1 MLASLFLFANL
12 GLISGFAL
20 ASWQLSPWFL
30 SLPFLMLIKRRR
42 YFKLIIIF
50 ILFASLA
57 MWRYEVYQIN
67 LQAESLIK
75 YNGNKVIL
83 RGQVIEEIDPGGN
96 SQRLSFKAYYLNNQK
111 VSGLVLVVLPKYP
124 EYKYGTQLEISG
136 NLESPQNFSEFR
148 YDRYL
153 ARYGIYST
161 MSFPKVKNI
170 GTVNNLYS
178 FLLRI
183 KARAYDTINRAI
195 PEPEAGLGTALLL
208 GYKGTL
214 NKEEKASFSCCGLS
228 HIIAISGSHLTLL
241 SVLAFDFLLALGV
254 SRRRSFWPVIIFLWL
269 YTILTGLQ
277 ASALRSAVMSTLVLW
292 GERNGRRDAG
302 GRLLVFAASL
312 MLLFNPFLL
321 RDDLGF
327 QLSFL
332 AMIALIYFCPLGEK
346 IVGRGE
352 VKGILI
358 MTVASQLLTWPISA
372 YNFGTFSVIAPL
384 ANLVVVWIFAWLLPA
399 LLLATGLAVI
409 WPALHVLWFA
419 PSYFMLHYVVG
430 AGNWLATWPKACL
443 NLEISWQAVIIY
455 YIILILAYLVLNKK
469 LKH

>member
-1 MLASLFLFANL
+1 MIASLFLFANL
-12 GLISGFAL
+12 GLLSGFAL
-20 ASWQLSPWFL
+20 ASWQLSPGLLVLSFL
-30 SLPFLMLIKRRR
+30 ILIWRRC
-42 YFKLIIIF
+42 YFKNVLILII
-50 ILFASLA
+50 FAWLA
-57 MWRYEVYQIN
+57 MWRYETYQAKS
-67 LQAESLIK
+67 QAESLIN
-75 YNGNKVIL
+75 YNEQKVIL

-96 SQRLSFKAYYLNNQK
+96 SQRLSFQAYYLNNQK

-124 EYKYGTQLEISG
+124 EYKYGALLELSG
-136 NLESPQNFSEFR
+136 NLESPKNFSEFR

-161 MSFPKVKNI
+161 MSFPKVKNL
-170 GTVNNLYS
+170 GSVNNFYS
-178 FLLRI
+178 FLLRV
-183 KARAYDTINRAI
+183 KAKAYYTINRAI
-195 PEPEAGLGTALLL
+195 PEPEAGLANALLL

-214 NKEEKASFSCCGLS
+214 DKEEKTSFSCCGLS
-228 HIIAISGSHLTLL
+228 HVIAISGSHLTLL

-254 SRRRSFWPVIIFLWL
+254 SRRRSFYPVIIFLWL

-277 ASALRSAVMSTLVLW
+277 SSALRSAVMSTLALW
-292 GERNGRRDAG
+292 GEKNGRRDAG

-312 MLLFNPFLL
+312 MLIVNPFLL

-346 IVGRGE
+346 LFGRGE

-358 MTVASQLLTWPISA
+358 MTIAAQLLTWPISA

-384 ANLVVVWIFAWLLPA
+384 ANLAVVWIFVWLLPA
-399 LLLATGLAVI
+399 LLLATGLAVA
-409 WPALHVLWFA
+409 WPALQVLWFA
-419 PSYFMLHYVVG
+419 PSYFMLHYVVLV
-430 AGNWLATWPKACL
+430 GNFLATWPRACL
-443 NLEISWQAVIIY
+443 NLEITWQIVIIY
-455 YIILILAYLVLNKK
+455 YISLILVYLLLRKR

>member
-12 GLISGFAL
+12 GFISGLAL
-20 ASWQLSPWFL
+20 ASWQLSPWSLVLSFL
-30 SLPFLMLIKRRR
+30 ILIWRPR
-42 YFKLIIIF
+42 YHKQVLILII
-50 ILFASLA
+50 FACLA
-57 MWRYEVYQIN
+57 MWRYEVYQIES
-67 LQAESLIK
+67 QAESLIK
-75 YNGNKVIL
+75 YNTQKVIL
-83 RGQVIEEIDPGGN
+83 RGQIIEEIDPGGN
-96 SQRLSFKAYYLNNQK
+96 SQRLSFKAHYLNNKK

-124 EYKYGTQLEISG
+124 EYKYGSLLEMSG
-136 NLESPQNFSEFR
+136 VLEPPQNFSEFR

-178 FLLRI
+178 FLLRV
-183 KARAYDTINRAI
+183 KAKAYYTINRAL
-195 PEPEAGLGTALLL
+195 PEPEAGLATALLL

-214 NKEEKASFSCCGLS
+214 DKEEKASFSCCGLS

-241 SVLAFDFLLALGV
+241 SVLAYDFLLVLGV
-254 SRRRSFWPVIIFLWL
+254 SRRRSFYPVVIFLWL

-277 ASALRSAVMSTLVLW
+277 SSALRSAVMSTLVLW
-292 GERNGRRDAG
+292 GEKNGRRDTG

-312 MLLFNPFLL
+312 MLLANPFLL

-332 AMIALIYFCPLGEK
+332 AMVALIYFCPLGEK
-346 IVGRGE
+346 IFGRGE

-372 YNFGTFSVIAPL
+372 YNFGIFSVIAPL
-384 ANLVVVWIFAWLLPA
+384 ANLLVVWIFAWLLPA
-399 LLLATGLAVI
+399 LLLATGLAI
-409 WPALHVLWFA
+409 FWPVLQVLWFA
-419 PSYFMLHYVVG
+419 PSYFMLHYVVW
-430 AGNWLATWPKACL
+430 AGNFLASWPRACL
-443 NLEISWQAVIIY
+443 NLEITWQAVIIY
-455 YIILILAYLVLNKK
+455 YIILILAYLLLSRR